1 MTEFLLYFEVNIICI
16 LVLAII
22 GFNIKRSEYSPGR
35 RPRVM
40 TKLITFTIG
49 FYALDILGGYNRIYN
64 LEAHPTLVYIVTA
77 VYFLF
82 FEISAYI
89 WFFYSEILHNKDFF
103 DKKRQ
108 HILLASPIII
118 LFVLLIVSYFNGC
131 LFSVTAENGYVRG
144 PLFALQSAVSFAY
157 IFIAGARCVYF
168 SGKNKRAS
176 NYRDLVTFATYSFIT
191 VICGV
196 LQFIICEFPIM
207 IIGDT
212 LSIFLLYLHYLRNM
226 ISLDPLTQIP
236 NRRKFL
242 YQTSETEKSLHYNED
257 LYFMF
262 VDVDSFKN
270 INDRYGHIEG
280 DRVLEEISSTIRK
293 FCIKHDCYCGR
304 FGGDEFAIVQKISRH
319 KEFNSPEEIYDM
331 LKAKNI
337 TTKDLVPVTV
347 SIGYAKF
354 AQGDSI
360 NDLVSRADKNMYEI
374 KQARKADKST
384 PEKKQ
389 D

>member
-22 GFNIKRSEYSPGR
+22 WFNIKRSEYSPGR

-49 FYALDILGGYNRIYN
+49 FYALDILGGYNRIYK
-64 LEAHPTLVYIVTA
+64 LATLPTLVYIITA
-77 VYFLF
+77 AYFLF
-82 FEISAYI
+82 FVISAYI

-103 DKKRQ
+103 DKKRK
-108 HILLASPIII
+108 HLLLAAPIII
-118 LFVLLIVSYFNGC
+118 LFILLVVSYFNGC
-131 LFSVTAENGYVRG
+131 LFSVTAEKGYVRG
-144 PLFALQSAVSFAY
+144 PIFALQAAVSFTY
-157 IFIAGARCVYF
+157 IFIAGARCLYF
-168 SGKNKRAS
+168 ASKNKRAS

-191 VICGV
+191 VVCGV
-196 LQFIICEFPIM
+196 LQFEIGEFPILM
-207 IIGDT
+207 IGNTI
-212 LSIFLLYLHYLRNM
+212 SIFLLYLHYLRNM

-242 YQTSETEKSLHYNED
+242 YQTSETEKALHYNED

-270 INDRYGHIEG
+270 INDKYGHIEG
-280 DRVLEEISSTIRK
+280 DRILEEISSVIRK
-293 FCIKHDCYCGR
+293 FCKKHDCYCGR
-304 FGGDEFAIVQKISRH
+304 FGGDEFAIVQKVSRH
-319 KEFNSPEEIYDM
+319 KEFNSHEEIYDM

-337 TTKDLVPVTV
+337 TTKDLVPITV

-354 AQGDSI
+354 AHGDSI
-360 NDLVSRADKNMYEI
+360 NDLVSRADKNMYDI
-374 KQARKADKST
+374 KRSKKGAKSNY
-384 PEKKQ
+384 PEKR